1 MKTVHYLTLEELEIQ
16 FEGYIS
22 KKELKAQSIG
32 TCITVNDQQIVILP
46 VSVSKKDKI
55 KNDIVIDESN

>member
-1 MKTVHYLTLEELEIQ
+1 MATYYLTLDELEIQ

-32 TCITVNDQQIVILP
+32 TCITVNDHQIVILP
-46 VSVSKKDKI
+46 VSIAKKDKI
-55 KNDIVIDESN
+55 KNDIAIEESN